1 MKAAR
6 LTLICHAA
14 TSAVRSAA
22 FPLDEPI
29 ERTGAA
35 KARALANA
43 LRKPDR
49 AFASP
54 ASRAAQTAQALGLS
68 AAPDDALRDCDYGR
82 WAGCRLDALEA
93 AEPQAVALWLSD
105 PAAAPH
111 GGESIVDVLARVGAW
126 LDARSLEPGHG
137 IAVTHAA
144 IIRAAIVHVLQAE
157 PRSFWRIDIAPLT
170 RVTLSGG
177 GGVWRL
183 SGIEAPG
190 RR

>member
-29 ERTGAA
+29 ERLGAS
-35 KARALANA
+35 KARVLAGL

-54 ASRAAQTAQALGLS
+54 AARAAQTAEALGLN
-68 AAPDDALRDCDYGR
+68 AAPDAALRDCDYGR
-82 WAGCRLDALEA
+82 WAGRRLDELQA
-93 AEPQAVALWLSD
+93 AEPEAVALWLRD

-111 GGESIVDVLARVGAW
+111 GGESIVDLLARIGAW
-126 LDARSLEPGHG
+126 LDARGGEPGHA

-144 IIRAAIVHVLQAE
+144 IIRAAIVHALQAE
-157 PRSFWRIDIAPLT
+157 PRSFWRIEIAPLA

-177 GGVWRL
+177 AGVWRL
-183 SGIEAPG
+183 GGIEPAG
-190 RR
+190 R